1 MNSYYLRY
9 NSNSLLGIHLI
20 NLINLYILRFLDLIQ
35 LPTSLNTHGIRRL
48 YVICLVYTC
57 AMGKPQ
63 PGGPC
68 ASREKGYDLL
78 IPIPECNKY
87 KLKDLEP

>member
-20 NLINLYILRFLDLIQ
+20 NLINVYILHFLDLIQ
-35 LPTSLNTHGIRRL
+35 LPNSLNTHVMRML
-48 YVICLVYTC
+48 YVISLVYTC

-63 PGGPC
+63 PRGPC
-68 ASREKGYDLL
+68 ASREKEYDLL
-78 IPIPECNKY
+78 IPTPECNKI
-87 KLKDLEP
+87 